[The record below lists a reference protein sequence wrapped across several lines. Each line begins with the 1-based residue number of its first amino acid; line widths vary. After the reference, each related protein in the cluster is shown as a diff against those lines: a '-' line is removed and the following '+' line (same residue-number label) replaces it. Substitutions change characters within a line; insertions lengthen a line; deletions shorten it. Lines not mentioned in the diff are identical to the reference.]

1 MVDCS
6 GRSVRLLVTRGELV
20 ENLLVAV
27 DTLRSHK
34 VRSVLTIVGIVIGV
48 TSVISVASI
57 IQGLN
62 KFVQD
67 RVASLGSRTYFV
79 SRFPA
84 GQDPSRM
91 ALKYRLRKYFDYS
104 DAAYLRES
112 CPDIGTATT
121 FGTRAFMLGQG
132 NSISY
137 GSQRVERV
145 FVRGAEP
152 EYTQTIPQFT
162 VGRGRFVTRFDEDH
176 SRSIVVLG
184 TDIADSLFP
193 HTDPLG
199 KTVRLN
205 GDMFEVVGVFEPDS
219 GLFSGFGVNMF
230 AIIPLSTFHKYYPDS
245 KELAI
250 AFSVRENSD
259 VQQGKDE
266 VEAAL
271 RRRRH
276 VPFKAENDF
285 EIISPEFV
293 LSLWNQLTGAL
304 AILTGIVSSVGLLV
318 GGIGVMNIML
328 ISVTERTSEIGVR
341 KAIGARKSDIRV
353 QFLLEAVLL
362 TCVGGAIGILLG
374 AAIAFA
380 VRHLLPSV
388 PASLSLLWVLL
399 GVGISIAVGVFFGYY
414 PANRAANLDP
424 IVCLRYE

>member
-1 MVDCS
+1 M
-6 GRSVRLLVTRGELV
+6 TRAEVV

-34 VRSVLTIVGIVIGV
+34 VRSILTIIGIVIGV

-67 RVASLGSRTYFV
+67 KVAALGSRTYFV

-84 GQDPSRM
+84 GQDPNRM
-91 ALKYRLRKYFDYS
+91 PLKYRIRKYLNYS

-112 CPDIGTATT
+112 CPDIATATT
-121 FGTRAFMLGQG
+121 FGTRAFVFGQT

-137 GSQRVERV
+137 GSRRVERL

-152 EYTQTIPQFT
+152 EYTQAIPQFT
-162 VGRGRFVTRFDEDH
+162 VGRGRFISRFDEDH
-176 SRSIVVLG
+176 SRSVVVLG

-193 HTDPLG
+193 HEDPLG
-199 KTVRLN
+199 KMARLN
-205 GDMFEVVGVFEPDS
+205 GDLFEVIGVFEPDS
-219 GLFSGFGVNMF
+219 GLFAGFGVNMF
-230 AIIPLSTFHKYYPDS
+230 AVIPLSTFHKYYPDS

-250 AFSVRENSD
+250 AFTVGVNNDIEKA
-259 VQQGKDE
+259 KDE
-266 VEAAL
+266 VAAAL

-276 VPFKAENDF
+276 VPFSAENDF
-285 EIISPEFV
+285 EIISPDFIS
-293 LSLWNQLTGAL
+293 SLWNQLTGAL
-304 AILTGIVSSVGLLV
+304 VILTGIISSVGLLV

-362 TCVGGAIGILLG
+362 TCTGGAIGILLG

-388 PASLSLLWVLL
+388 PASLSLLWVVF
-399 GVGISIAVGVFFGYY
+399 GVGMSVAVGVFFGYY